1 MPLTLVTRSNFSTS
15 RICISVIWRRRLVC
29 ARRLQGS
36 VEVAVSRRI
45 QRHQQTSLLS
55 GGSVKR
61 IKSRLWRSRQAM
73 RMRRYSIGDPRS
85 SDLDERWM
93 EKVFTDRKHLLARTS
108 TWPVRVH
115 WKRCYEGSSRVHSV
129 TKLYLLLIHLAQV
142 RVAYSW
148 YFRQGIGMSVLISTN
163 RRHSSSGISY
173 VFLLGSGNV
182 RSFTSAMY
190 CCIAEGTDSAWL
202 AYFLQNRGTL
212 SVVPSM
218 SD

>member
-1 MPLTLVTRSNFSTS
+1 MPLTLVTRSNSSTS

-129 TKLYLLLIHLAQV
+129 TKLLVVDTSCASAGSILLVFPSRNWYVCAHFYKPPPFFFGHLI
-142 RVAYSW
+142 R
-148 YFRQGIGMSVLISTN
+148 IST
-163 RRHSSSGISY
+163 RIRECPILYFGD
-173 VFLLGSGNV
+173 VLL
-182 RSFTSAMY
+182 Y
-190 CCIAEGTDSAWL
+190 CRGHRLCMVGVLLAESRDSICCS
-202 AYFLQNRGTL
+202 QH
-212 SVVPSM
+212 V
-218 SD
+218 